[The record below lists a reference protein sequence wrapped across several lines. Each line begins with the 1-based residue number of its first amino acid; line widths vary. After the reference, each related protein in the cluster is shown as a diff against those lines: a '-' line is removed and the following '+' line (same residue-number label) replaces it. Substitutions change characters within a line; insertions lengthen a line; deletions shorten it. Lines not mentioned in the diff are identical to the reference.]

1 MAKKTDSRTGTKKSG
16 PVKMPAKVTAASK
29 TPTAIKKTS
38 AKLSPMS
45 PAKKPEAK
53 KVSRSLDFIG
63 SFPLRRANDEKKNDQ
78 KKTSIG
84 PVFPVGT
91 YKIATRDNDLS
102 LAMLDAFEKTY
113 FTKHVKD
120 TLKRHFIDKAT
131 HGSLDNFSS
140 QQHRYLYTKE
150 AFESLRKGDI
160 DVLVLNMKEVPLE
173 LSSDLVNAASLR
185 REDPRDA
192 MITKGTYGAIQELPT
207 NARIGA
213 NSRRRIMQIRA
224 LRPDLQIESVRGSVN
239 DRLKVLDETELA
251 AVLVSW
257 ASLRRQ
263 NISPR
268 HYVALQPEHMLPAA
282 CQGNVAVLC
291 RATDTDLIAKLNYI
305 DDSEASWSSRCER
318 AFLLKFG
325 EFGDVPIGANAHR
338 KGTQDP
344 WILDAVIGDP
354 ASGEVL
360 RHREIGT
367 SRCKPESLADKAYVG
382 ILAKGARKFLP
393 FQFD

>member
-1 MAKKTDSRTGTKKSG
+1 
-16 PVKMPAKVTAASK
+16 
-29 TPTAIKKTS
+29 
-38 AKLSPMS
+38 
-45 PAKKPEAK
+45 
-53 KVSRSLDFIG
+53 
-63 SFPLRRANDEKKNDQ
+63 
-78 KKTSIG
+78 
-84 PVFPVGT
+84 
-91 YKIATRDNDLS
+91 
-102 LAMLDAFEKTY
+102 
-113 FTKHVKD
+113 
-120 TLKRHFIDKAT
+120 
-131 HGSLDNFSS
+131 
-140 QQHRYLYTKE
+140 
-150 AFESLRKGDI
+150 
-160 DVLVLNMKEVPLE
+160 
-173 LSSDLVNAASLR
+173 
-185 REDPRDA
+185 
-192 MITKGTYGAIQELPT
+192 
-207 NARIGA
+207 
-213 NSRRRIMQIRA
+213 
-224 LRPDLQIESVRGSVN
+224 
-239 DRLKVLDETELA
+239 
-251 AVLVSW
+251 
-257 ASLRRQ
+257 
-263 NISPR
+263 
-268 HYVALQPEHMLPAA
+268 MLPAA